1 MQGGPWFNSWMKPD
15 SNGFVDGDGSY
26 EAMRASVKSGV
37 AGGHETLQR
46 GITQLALTSSGS
58 VDLGNTVIKVRNS
71 WSTQFGLN
79 GDYLLHASTLNYL
92 LRYYDFKAVV
102 LA

>member
-1 MQGGPWFNSWMKPD
+1 MQGGPWFNSWMTPD

-26 EAMRASVKSGV
+26 EAFREAVKSGV

-46 GITQLALTSSGS
+46 GIPQVAQAASGT
-58 VDLGNTVIKVRNS
+58 VDLAHTVIKVRNS

-79 GDYLLHASTLNYL
+79 GDYLLHASTLNRL
-92 LRYYDFKAVV
+92 ARYYDYKAVV
-102 LA
+102 IA

>member
-1 MQGGPWFNSWMKPD
+1 MPETSTFGGTIQD
-15 SNGFVDGDGSY
+15 TLGSGNHK
-26 EAMRASVKSGV
+26 VG
-37 AGGHETLQR
+37 
-46 GITQLALTSSGS
+46 LALTSSGS